1 MVISKTIQYMVSVE
15 NKNPFRLSYK
25 SSYDENEQVLFDAG
39 VFNDAGET
47 IQDADVSIVL
57 SGENDNEF
65 KFTFSN
71 NNGVYTL
78 NAGFLPPGIYSF
90 RATAKIGGK
99 SLLSNGRIVVTALQS
114 ELTDLVADYSLLRSL
129 SNKTGG
135 LFFNFSNSADLE
147 KSILNQ
153 KNIKPVIY
161 SRKSLAEAISLKWI
175 FFLLACLLSTEW
187 FLRKRSGG
195 Y

>member
-1 MVISKTIQYMVSVE
+1 
-15 NKNPFRLSYK
+15 
-25 SSYDENEQVLFDAG
+25 
-39 VFNDAGET
+39 
-47 IQDADVSIVL
+47 
-57 SGENDNEF
+57 F

-135 LFFNFSNSADLE
+135 IFFNFSNSADLE

-153 KNIKPVIY
+153 KNIKPVIF
-161 SRKSLAEAISLKWI
+161 SRKSIAEAISLKWI